1 MSLYGMMRTGVSGM
15 AAQSTRL
22 ATVADNIAN
31 SGTNGYKR
39 ASVEF
44 SSLVIPNAG
53 TSYVSGG
60 VATTVRYAIS
70 QAGNTQYTTS
80 GTDLSIKGNGF
91 FVVQNSNGQPFLTRA
106 GSFVPDGEGR
116 LINAAGFYLMGYS
129 YENGIPSPVANGYA
143 GLTEVRIPTNELQAT
158 PTTLATYAANLPYNA
173 PVIPAGSLPSSND
186 PGAEFTAKRSLVVYD
201 NVGQEVLLD
210 IFFTRTGAG
219 ASGTISA
226 GPNVSGYS
234 EANTPVPAAGSH
246 AFPFTG
252 LAGLG
257 WTDGDSVSFTMN
269 IDGADVD
276 VTGTLTG
283 GAWSFAADDPAT
295 LPAGVTLAFDV
306 SASDLEVTVVNASGV
321 QVTASAGNFTST
333 PASAPD
339 VSGYSAAGTTVPGN
353 GHEFTFP
360 DLADLAWE
368 DGDTVSFTMAI
379 DGANV
384 RVTGT
389 FGGGAW
395 SFTPDDPAALPA
407 GITLGFDTSTPDLKV
422 TVNNTTGTAV
432 TASASGFTST
442 RIVPATTDTWEM
454 SVFYQPDAA
463 ATTSFPYNQP
473 AIQTATLTFDG
484 YGKLVGPDTINLDLT
499 ALNGE
504 LIEMNISGMTQLAA
518 DFTQGEVSR
527 NGAGPSAIDG
537 VLIGTDGIL
546 YARDAKGNTT
556 PLYRLPVASV
566 QSPDQLQVLPG
577 NVFSVGLD
585 SGDVQIGFPGSGGLG
600 DIISGSVENSNVD
613 IAEELT
619 SMIESQR
626 NYTANSKVFQ
636 TGSDLMDVLV
646 NLKR

>member
-60 VATTVRYAIS
+60 VATTIRYAIS

-80 GTDLSIKGNGF
+80 GTDLSIKGDGF

-116 LINAAGFYLMGYS
+116 LVNAAGFYLMGYS

-158 PTTLATYAANLPYNA
+158 PTTLANYAANLPYDA
-173 PVIPAGSLPSSND
+173 PVVPAGLLPSTND
-186 PGAEFTAKRSLVVYD
+186 PNAEFSAKRSLVVYD

-210 IFFTRTGAG
+210 IFFSRTGA
-219 ASGTISA
+219 S
-226 GPNVSGYS
+226 P
-234 EANTPVPAAGSH
+234 
-246 AFPFTG
+246 
-252 LAGLG
+252 
-257 WTDGDSVSFTMN
+257 
-269 IDGADVD
+269 
-276 VTGTLTG
+276 
-283 GAWSFAADDPAT
+283 
-295 LPAGVTLAFDV
+295 
-306 SASDLEVTVVNASGV
+306 
-321 QVTASAGNFTST
+321 
-333 PASAPD
+333 
-339 VSGYSAAGTTVPGN
+339 
-353 GHEFTFP
+353 
-360 DLADLAWE
+360 
-368 DGDTVSFTMAI
+368 
-379 DGANV
+379 
-384 RVTGT
+384 
-389 FGGGAW
+389 
-395 SFTPDDPAALPA
+395 
-407 GITLGFDTSTPDLKV
+407 
-422 TVNNTTGTAV
+422 
-432 TASASGFTST
+432 
-442 RIVPATTDTWEM
+442 DTWEM
-454 SVFYQPDAA
+454 TVFYQPDAA
-463 ATTSFPYNQP
+463 ATTSFPYGS
-473 AIQTATLTFDG
+473 TALLQSVTLEFDN
-484 YGKLVGPDTINLDLT
+484 YGKLTTPNTVNIDLST
-499 ALNGE
+499 LNGE
-504 LIEMNISGMTQLAA
+504 MIEMDIAGMTQLAA
-518 DFTQGEVSR
+518 SFTQGEVGR

-537 VLIGTDGIL
+537 VLIAADGTL
-546 YARDAKGNTT
+546 YARDSKGNTT
-556 PLYRLPVASV
+556 PLYRLPIASV

-577 NVFSVGLD
+577 NVFSVGLE

-600 DIISGSVENSNVD
+600 EIVSGSIENSNVD